1 MILSMNILQEW
12 KIKAV
17 ILVTWYYE
25 QQWRDLSEQVIIYL
39 KKRENIFSSQYRNRR
54 TQSLNIF
61 YRL

>member
-39 KKRENIFSSQYRNRR
+39 KKRENIFLSQYRNRR
-54 TQSLNIF
+54 KNEN
-61 YRL
+61 